1 MKNIEEVL
9 NNPILNMET
18 VEEAK
23 KEWAKVKKELA
34 FLESLRMAG
43 VDNWSGYE
51 YAWQLFYEFYPE
63 YREE

>member
-1 MKNIEEVL
+1 MKNIKLVL
-9 NNPILNMET
+9 NNP
-18 VEEAK
+18 VVDQAVVDK
-23 KEWAKVKKELA
+23 AKVEFEKIKKELA
-34 FLESLRMAG
+34 FLESLRSAG

>member
-1 MKNIEEVL
+1 MKKIEEVL
-9 NNPILNMET
+9 NNPVIDQKI
-18 VEEAK
+18 VDEAK
-23 KEWAKVKKELA
+23 KELAEAKRELA

-51 YAWQLFYEFYPE
+51 YAWQLFYEYYPE